1 MMIPSS
7 IKIGKTRYPVEQPI
21 TLKNAV
27 HAGNVTYGQS
37 IRVAYRIRMSS
48 GRLQSRTEHQR
59 NETFWHEV
67 THAILKDMDHKLESN
82 EKFVTDFSRRLND
95 AIRSAKF

>member
-27 HAGNVTYGQS
+27 CAGNVTYGQS
-37 IRVAYRIRMSS
+37 IRVAYRTLVS

-59 NETFWHEV
+59 YETFWHEV
-67 THAILKDMDHKLESN
+67 THAILNDMGHKLESN
-82 EKFVTDFSRRLND
+82 EKFVTDFSRRLKD